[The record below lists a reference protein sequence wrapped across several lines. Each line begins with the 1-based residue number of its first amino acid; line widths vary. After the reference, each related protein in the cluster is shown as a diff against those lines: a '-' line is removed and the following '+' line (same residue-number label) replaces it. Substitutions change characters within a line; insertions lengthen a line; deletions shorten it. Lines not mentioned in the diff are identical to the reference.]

1 MNEIESN
8 HCGAAEGG
16 DGGHVRGVRGRRRA
30 AFSTFEVRISGAH
43 ALARRA
49 APALCGISLRRAVN
63 FRYAPKSKL
72 IESWESEKD
81 GEI

>member
-1 MNEIESN
+1 MRQREGMGAMYAES
-8 HCGAAEGG
+8 A
-16 DGGHVRGVRGRRRA
+16 DGGERRFRHSESE
-30 AFSTFEVRISGAH
+30 FPELTPSP
-43 ALARRA
+43 A
-49 APALCGISLRRAVN
+49 APALYGISLRRAVN